1 MSKLIDARKNSE
13 IDDDDVCEIAK
24 VEEYWRVGGGRLAVT
39 YEARLTQTYGGA
51 DTELGLGQNRF

>member
-24 VEEYWRVGGGRLAVT
+24 VEEYWRVGGEGWQSLMRP
-39 YEARLTQTYGGA
+39 
-51 DTELGLGQNRF
+51 D